1 MIHLFRLL
9 YIDDDPALGR
19 LIQKQFERKG
29 HKVDLASDG
38 DVGLTMLSQN
48 AYDVC
53 ALDHHMPGRDGLEVL
68 PEILAQEG
76 APPVVYVTGAQDS
89 RIAVSALR
97 AGAADYVIKEA
108 SDDFTHLLIR
118 AVEEALE
125 RRRLA
130 VATEKAQIEI
140 LRERDRAE
148 TLLREVNHRVGNS
161 LQLVTSFIHLQRRQI
176 TDEVAHDALS
186 KVQARIE
193 AVSQVHRRLYTS
205 GDVSGVSLE
214 GYLAGLVEELASSMS
229 TEGGA
234 ELKLAAE
241 PVWVS
246 TDQAVALGVIVAE
259 LVTNAVKYAY
269 QPGRGGEIRVLVKS
283 TGEGRVALRVEDDG
297 AGIAGHSPKGTGL
310 GSQILDA
317 MATDLGSKITF
328 DTDAPG
334 TRAEVVFKADPV
346 RKSPPGL

>member
-1 MIHLFRLL
+1 M
-9 YIDDDPALGR
+9 
-19 LIQKQFERKG
+19 
-29 HKVDLASDG
+29 DLASDG
-38 DVGLTMLSQN
+38 DVGLTMLRS
-48 AYDVC
+48 ATYDVC

-68 PEILAQEG
+68 PEILELEG

-89 RIAVSALR
+89 RIAVAALR

-118 AVEEALE
+118 AVREALE
-125 RRRLA
+125 RRRLELE
-130 VATEKAQIEI
+130 TQEAQIEI

-161 LQLVTSFIHLQRRQI
+161 LQLVTSFIHLQRRQLK
-176 TDEVAHDALS
+176 DEGAQDALA

-205 GDVSGVSLE
+205 GDVSGVSLND
-214 GYLAGLVEELASSMS
+214 YLQGLVEELDSSMS
-229 TEGGA
+229 SEGGPT
-234 ELKLAAE
+234 LRLLSD

-269 QPGRGGEIRVLVKS
+269 RPGQGGEVRVIVRQDGDGPVVLQ
-283 TGEGRVALRVEDDG
+283 VEDDG
-297 AGIAGHSPKGTGL
+297 AGIADHTPKGTGL
-310 GSQILDA
+310 GSQIMDA
-317 MATDLGSKITF
+317 MASDLGSKLCFTSLN
-328 DTDAPG
+328 PG
-334 TRAEVVFKADPV
+334 TRAELLFMAEV
-346 RKSPPGL
+346 RKTQHGL